1 MNPKRHNAQVV
12 AQLIDASAPEWYCID
27 EVQTIH
33 AQQVLIS
40 VDIHNPR
47 AQKLYESLGFRV
59 VETKTIA
66 LLGSSIGSR
75 ILSLSLS

>member
-27 EVQTIH
+27 EAQTIY